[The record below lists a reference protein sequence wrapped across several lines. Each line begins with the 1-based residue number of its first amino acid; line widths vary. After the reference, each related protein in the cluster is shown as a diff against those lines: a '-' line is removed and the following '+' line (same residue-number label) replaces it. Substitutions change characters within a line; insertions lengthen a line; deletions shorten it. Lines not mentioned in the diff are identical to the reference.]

1 MVNTRDLILGIIGFS
16 ISIYGGNKENLTSVS
31 LGILIIF
38 LDIILNLKEQEDD
51 MKNLNNRLD
60 TYCQLMEIKKELEK
74 NKQAIKQL
82 QNELKK

>member
-1 MVNTRDLILGIIGFS
+1 
-16 ISIYGGNKENLTSVS
+16 
-31 LGILIIF
+31 
-38 LDIILNLKEQEDD
+38 
-51 MKNLNNRLD
+51 MKDLNNRLD

>member
-51 MKNLNNRLD
+51 MKDLNNRLD

>member
-16 ISIYGGNKENLTSVS
+16 ISIYGENKENLTSVS

-51 MKNLNNRLD
+51 MKDLNNRLD

-74 NKQAIKQL
+74 NK
-82 QNELKK
+82 

>member
-1 MVNTRDLILGIIGFS
+1 MVNTRDLILGIIWFS
-16 ISIYGGNKENLTSVS
+16 ISIYGENKENLTSVS

-51 MKNLNNRLD
+51 MKDLNNRLD